1 MALGQKGM
9 RKKEASVQE
18 REDAAQRAGA
28 LAGIPGF
35 HLPRG
40 KQRELSGVLKEKII
54 NCPAGAQLRSEL
66 DAIIE
71 GLWAHAEKVRDGKE
85 CKCNFV
91 FDNEMVAQ
99 EARSV
104 LAGMRMFGRV
114 TQKGDLVTLNYSPKK
129 DEYS

>member
-9 RKKEASVQE
+9 QKKEMSLEE

-35 HLPRG
+35 HMPRSR
-40 KQRELSGVLKEKII
+40 QEELSDTLKEKIAS
-54 NCPAGAQLRSEL
+54 CPAGAQLRGEL

-71 GLWAHAEKVRDGKE
+71 GLWSHAEKVREGKAA
-85 CKCNFV
+85 KSNFV
-91 FDNEMVAQ
+91 FENEMVAG

-104 LAGMRMFGRV
+104 LAGMRMFGSV
-114 TQKGDLVTLNYSPKK
+114 TQKGDLVTLNYSPK
-129 DEYS
+129 ENS